1 MWANHYT
8 QNKVI
13 RILLVSVGG
22 DVRKVENDAYLFQS
36 LSCFYLIV
44 RSATSHAPLHYLADG
59 AGARPSLGQCSTTAH
74 GFQWLQEVLTF
85 KKARI
90 RC

>member
-13 RILLVSVGG
+13 RILLVSLGG

-36 LSCFYLIV
+36 LSCFYLNV
-44 RSATSHAPLHYLADG
+44 RSATSHAPLHYLAEG
-59 AGARPSLGQCSTTAH
+59 AGARRASVSAQRLLMAFNGC
-74 GFQWLQEVLTF
+74 
-85 KKARI
+85 KKYLL
-90 RC
+90 